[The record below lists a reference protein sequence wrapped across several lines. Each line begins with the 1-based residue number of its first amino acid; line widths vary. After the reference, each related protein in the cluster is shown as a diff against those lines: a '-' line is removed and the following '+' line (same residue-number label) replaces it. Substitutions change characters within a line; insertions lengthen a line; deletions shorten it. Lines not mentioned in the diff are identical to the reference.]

1 MKKVAS
7 ERIDPS
13 DYMLLNEWSTAGNPE
28 TFVLRN
34 RALVSLK
41 FLIAFIAA
49 MDFEI
54 FLKKMKPQRFNEKVR
69 KRKSRIIV

>member
-1 MKKVAS
+1 MKQVAS

-41 FLIAFIAA
+41 FWIAFIAA

-54 FLKKMKPQRFNEKVR
+54 FLKKMKRQRFNEKVR
-69 KRKSRIIV
+69 KRKIQK